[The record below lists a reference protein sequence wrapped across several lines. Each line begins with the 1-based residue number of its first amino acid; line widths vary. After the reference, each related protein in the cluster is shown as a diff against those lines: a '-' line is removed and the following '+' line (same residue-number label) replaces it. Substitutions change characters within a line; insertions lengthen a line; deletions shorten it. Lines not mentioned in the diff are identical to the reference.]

1 MADKLPTEEA
11 PRTTAIDNW
20 GMDKLNVEYR
30 READRERDGWYMS
43 RERFAAWMKAM
54 GVKYGDDD

>member
-1 MADKLPTEEA
+1 MQHLPSDENVK
-11 PRTTAIDNW
+11 PVTAIDNW

-30 READRERDGWYMS
+30 REANRERDGYYMS

-54 GVKYGDDD
+54 GEKYENQ

>member
-1 MADKLPTEEA
+1 MATDKLPTEEP

-43 RERFAAWMKAM
+43 RDEFKQWWQDVVM
-54 GVKYGDDD
+54 GAKQ

>member
-1 MADKLPTEEA
+1 MTDKLPTEEP

-30 READRERDGWYMS
+30 READRERDGYYMS
-43 RERFAAWMKAM
+43 RDEFKQWWQDVVM
-54 GVKYGDDD
+54 GAKQ